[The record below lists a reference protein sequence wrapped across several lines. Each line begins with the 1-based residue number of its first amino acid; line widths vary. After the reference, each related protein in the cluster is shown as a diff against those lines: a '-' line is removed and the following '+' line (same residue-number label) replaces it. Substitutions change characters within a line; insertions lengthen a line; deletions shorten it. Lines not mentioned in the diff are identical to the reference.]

1 MMTSKQKKGK
11 IKACPGIWRKG
22 IFCCIIWVYLLFS
35 SSVNILLLEL
45 FEEEWRD
52 KMKRRYR
59 VNPSLKHYVRRVLI
73 RSFYSCKMREDEA
86 GTLWCYTNASSDT
99 FHKVVQRARCE
110 KRTKETGIF
119 FVTTRE
125 ANNPIMMEELDKMHP
140 GTGVQII
147 DDKDGTRILN

>member
-1 MMTSKQKKGK
+1 
-11 IKACPGIWRKG
+11 
-22 IFCCIIWVYLLFS
+22 
-35 SSVNILLLEL
+35 
-45 FEEEWRD
+45 
-52 KMKRRYR
+52 
-59 VNPSLKHYVRRVLI
+59 
-73 RSFYSCKMREDEA
+73 MREDEA